1 MGPMPTNEIAID
13 YVMEEDKVGK
23 GAGQVLSKGLIQEG
37 LLRR

>member
-1 MGPMPTNEIAID
+1 MPTNEIAID

-23 GAGQVLSKGLIQEG
+23 GAGRVLSKGLIQEG

>member
-1 MGPMPTNEIAID
+1 MGPMPINEIAID